1 MSPSI
6 EVRAHASILMRPHA
20 RNRYGS
26 SMTSRRRQAAN
37 AWGALLQV
45 HAALVPTLDKVVRE
59 AAGIPLSWYDVLL
72 ELAAE
77 PDGRLRMSDLA
88 NRVVLSRTRVS
99 RVSDELVARGLV
111 VKEDYPGDRRSA
123 YAVITDQGRRA
134 FRTAAPIYLQAIE
147 DKFAAALT
155 NEELEQVAV
164 LLNKVLKSDA

>member
-1 MSPSI
+1 
-6 EVRAHASILMRPHA
+6 MR
-20 RNRYGS
+20 
-26 SMTSRRRQAAN
+26 SRRRQAAN

-59 AAGIPLSWYDVLL
+59 AASLPLSWYDVLL

-99 RVSDELVARGLV
+99 RVSDELVARGFV

-123 YAVITDQGRRA
+123 YAVITDQGRKA

-147 DKFAAALT
+147 DKFAATLT

-164 LLNKVLKSDA
+164 LLNKVLRSDA

>member
-1 MSPSI
+1 
-6 EVRAHASILMRPHA
+6 
-20 RNRYGS
+20 
-26 SMTSRRRQAAN
+26 
-37 AWGALLQV
+37 
-45 HAALVPTLDKVVRE
+45 VVRE

-88 NRVVLSRTRVS
+88 DRVVLSRTRVS

-155 NEELEQVAV
+155 NEELEQVTV
-164 LLNKVLKSDA
+164 LLNKVLRSDA